1 MIERLLKLS
10 ARERGLLA
18 LLVAVAL
25 PALIWSA
32 VIAPMQTRHAA
43 ALAARDEARA
53 LGVWVIERAAEQA
66 QLRTAGQ
73 TGPMPPLGISGLE
86 QSLVEAGLRSAV
98 GALGSQAD
106 GRIELRFDAVEFTR
120 LANWLSRA
128 DPGWGYDIAA
138 FRLERGAT
146 PGLVAAAL
154 TLEPQG

>member
-53 LGVWVIERAAEQA
+53 LGVWVVERAAEQA
-66 QLRTAGQ
+66 QLRRARQ
-73 TGPMPPLGISGLE
+73 TGPVPPLGISGLE
-86 QSLVEAGLRSAV
+86 QSLVEAGLRTAV
-98 GALGSQAD
+98 SALGSQAD

-120 LANWLSRA
+120 LANWLSHS

-138 FRLERGAT
+138 FRLERGTA